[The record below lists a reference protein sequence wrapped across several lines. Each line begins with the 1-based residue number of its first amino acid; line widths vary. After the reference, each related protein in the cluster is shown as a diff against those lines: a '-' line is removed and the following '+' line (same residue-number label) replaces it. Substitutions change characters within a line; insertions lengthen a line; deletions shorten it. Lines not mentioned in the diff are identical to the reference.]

1 MALKLPW
8 QYCFIIGGS
17 FLLFMALMN
26 FLFLNPYPAEL
37 GFFFNQRSDSED
49 DIKSP
54 VYPI

>member
-17 FLLFMALMN
+17 FLLFMALLN